1 MNSPSLDDLPDMP
14 PGEPVDEAIDRDL
27 VLGFGTNGVEQRSH
41 AAMISDGTPADRGQY
56 GVGQGVQPGMQAMG
70 SRAESIDGRREG
82 DGTCDP
88 APIVRAA
95 MDGSASAWEHLVKM
109 YARRVY
115 AAAASRL
122 GDRDAAEEVAQSV
135 MVTVFEHISSGRYV
149 ERGQFESWLFRVAMN
164 RVRDAVRRRTRARGQ
179 ILRLAREGGVA
190 PDRDDGPTNDLG
202 RAREAIAGLPEA
214 DREIISL
221 RHHGGL
227 SFASIAE
234 MMGEPLG
241 TVLARHHRALK
252 KLRETLVARGSMP

>member
-1 MNSPSLDDLPDMP
+1 
-14 PGEPVDEAIDRDL
+14 
-27 VLGFGTNGVEQRSH
+27 
-41 AAMISDGTPADRGQY
+41 
-56 GVGQGVQPGMQAMG
+56 MG
-70 SRAESIDGRREG
+70 SRAESIDGRREE
-82 DGTCDP
+82 DQACDP

-109 YARRVY
+109 YARRIY
-115 AAAASRL
+115 AAAVSRL

-149 ERGQFESWLFRVAMN
+149 ERGQFESWLFRIAMN
-164 RVRDAVRRRTRARGQ
+164 RVRDAARRRTRDRGRT
-179 ILRLAREGGVA
+179 LRLARESDTT
-190 PDRDDGPTNDLG
+190 PDNGAAGDDLG
-202 RAREAIAGLPEA
+202 RVREAIAGLPEA

-234 MMGEPLG
+234 LVGEPLG